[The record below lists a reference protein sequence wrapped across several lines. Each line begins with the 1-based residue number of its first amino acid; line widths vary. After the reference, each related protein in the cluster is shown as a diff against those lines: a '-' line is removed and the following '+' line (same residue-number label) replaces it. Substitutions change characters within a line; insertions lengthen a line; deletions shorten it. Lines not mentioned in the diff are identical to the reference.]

1 MSKTK
6 MKKYQVRVTLACDYL
21 YYEFRAKDERS
32 ARARGEREAVKEFE
46 VVSEASEI

>member
-21 YYEFRAKDERS
+21 YEFRAKDCRS
-32 ARARGEREAVKEFE
+32 AKARGEREAVEEFE